1 MLAPTQHKAPY
12 YASFELWL
20 GRPLS
25 TSHRRLI
32 SALEHARQNELYPR
46 FLIHDDGSAGPVI
59 RTLLLD
65 YMRWVDLRLNPNNS
79 STLLI
84 TRTTRQAR
92 LLSPSP
98 RFIPGSLRAP
108 LSVWGQRYANALIL
122 EADRASTRLMRYHDI
137 RRVTYP
143 VLPDRGILIIHG
155 NARRWGTYFAEDF
168 HYAATTPDSPIKA
181 IAVNPLRERRLR
193 KPRPP
198 KPTEL
203 MLRAQADLQWAEKGL
218 AATRWAMRGGRIN
231 PHLQRELSMWTAYV
245 NRFRHLV
252 KKETEIRDMLVEN
265 GRRLRRVLP
274 LIYLI
279 SPHIPLRR
287 PRKDY
292 EGATSATEPL
302 SKSPVAKYEPCLRL
316 ALPDAHH
323 TGEVETCIRARAPA

>member
-1 MLAPTQHKAPY
+1 MLPSTEHKAPY
-12 YASFELWL
+12 YASFEIWL
-20 GRPLS
+20 GRPLPAAQ
-25 TSHRRLI
+25 RRLI
-32 SALEHARQNELYPR
+32 TALEHARQNELYPR
-46 FLIHDDGSAGPVI
+46 FLIHDDGSAGDII
-59 RTLLLD
+59 RTLLID
-65 YMRWVDLRLNPNNS
+65 YMRWVDLRLNPHNH

-84 TRTTRQAR
+84 ARTNLQAR
-92 LLSPSP
+92 LLSPST
-98 RFIPGSLRAP
+98 RFIPGSLRSP
-108 LSVWGQRYANALIL
+108 LSVWGQRYTNALIL

-168 HYAATTPDSPIKA
+168 HHAATTPDSPIKA

-203 MLRAQADLQWAEKGL
+203 MLRAQADLRWAEKGL
-218 AATRWAMRGGRIN
+218 AATRWAMRNGRFS
-231 PHLQRELSMWTAYV
+231 PDLERELRMWTAYV
-245 NRFRHLV
+245 DRFRHLV

-265 GRRLRRVLP
+265 GRKLRRVLS

-287 PRKDY
+287 PRKDTD
-292 EGATSATEPL
+292 GANHATDPVPQSPVSPFQSTPSHNNQLAEEPL
-302 SKSPVAKYEPCLRL
+302 
-316 ALPDAHH
+316 PD
-323 TGEVETCIRARAPA
+323 IRARAPA